1 MQFYNAKI
9 FSVVGSKKSP
19 WLNSAPPILKFIKYK
34 QLSDTFQL
42 SILLVNNTESYT
54 FLCITNTAWVQYGH
68 LEIVALTLL
77 DKKWLLYDAKA
88 EIFQYSLSTM
98 LPFRFLLFGGPSS
111 WRQWPTAPT
120 LSPMGSSSISCGPIG
135 IISTSCW
142 PLRQVLLIKPINDN
156 HWWIES
162 GSQRNV
168 NFTNC
173 KMGDGSRH
181 SSVDLSAPAIQ
192 RPRVWSPTTSTYA
205 FSSYIWFVMRKG
217 QKEARIW
224 PIFKKC
230 QNSWNINSLK

>member
-120 LSPMGSSSISCGPIG
+120 LSPSTGGLNPDHNEMWILRIAKWEMGADIAQWICLRLPSSGPGFDPQPLLHMPFQAIFDLWWEKDKKRLGFGPFLKNVRIHETSI
-135 IISTSCW
+135 
-142 PLRQVLLIKPINDN
+142 R
-156 HWWIES
+156 
-162 GSQRNV
+162 
-168 NFTNC
+168 
-173 KMGDGSRH
+173 
-181 SSVDLSAPAIQ
+181 
-192 RPRVWSPTTSTYA
+192 
-205 FSSYIWFVMRKG
+205 
-217 QKEARIW
+217 
-224 PIFKKC
+224 
-230 QNSWNINSLK
+230 